1 MDYDKYI
8 VHWNSFLNF
17 IMPCE
22 DDDLYTITK
31 NKEHLGG
38 ARTIFDLAT
47 SSSLFDLFYAEVHYH
62 FEVERSKKELFR
74 DFEFGLLVH
83 PLCE

>member
-1 MDYDKYI
+1 MKSI
-8 VHWNSFLNF
+8 KLFNNSFLNF

-38 ARTIFDLAT
+38 ARTIF
-47 SSSLFDLFYAEVHYH
+47 SL
-62 FEVERSKKELFR
+62 
-74 DFEFGLLVH
+74 
-83 PLCE
+83 